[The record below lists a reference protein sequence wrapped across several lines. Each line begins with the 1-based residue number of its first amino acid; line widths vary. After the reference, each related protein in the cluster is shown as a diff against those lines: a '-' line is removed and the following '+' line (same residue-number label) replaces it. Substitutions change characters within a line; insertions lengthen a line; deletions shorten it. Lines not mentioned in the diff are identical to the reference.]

1 MTRRAGRPAMRER
14 IGTSRGAM
22 AAVAAMVVAGDAAS
36 VQQRL
41 AGRGRRSSGLVSP
54 GEAQFVVPEEVS
66 LLAPEYSMGHGGEHR
81 SAESASR
88 RKSEASENLSCAAGQ
103 PQRLTAR
110 ARAPL
115 LGLPFSEPRRC
126 AGPKKKKP
134 RVAAST
140 SRIRCAAVA
149 HGFFFSDR
157 GSGPA
162 WFGRRGSTGKL
173 EAVGQSLPP
182 GRACYAMLGFQARQ
196 TPRQADVRGGASRPS
211 PSSDDDGVGITF
223 SLRPCCRSERTAQA
237 ARVASCG
244 PWARAP
250 VESCTVD
257 CPETGH
263 APSSDEGD
271 WRGEHGLFCP
281 PAGCKRQVG

>member
-149 HGFFFSDR
+149 HGFFFSR
-157 GSGPA
+157 TEGL
-162 WFGRRGSTGKL
+162 GRRGSAIVEVPANLKQSVSPFLLVEHAMRCLASKPVKHHGK
-173 EAVGQSLPP
+173 P
-182 GRACYAMLGFQARQ
+182 M
-196 TPRQADVRGGASRPS
+196 
-211 PSSDDDGVGITF
+211 
-223 SLRPCCRSERTAQA
+223 
-237 ARVASCG
+237 
-244 PWARAP
+244 
-250 VESCTVD
+250 
-257 CPETGH
+257 
-263 APSSDEGD
+263 
-271 WRGEHGLFCP
+271 
-281 PAGCKRQVG
+281 